1 MDPQDSA
8 SRVTSILTNNNNQNN
23 TEVSENNTDDN
34 TRSSDTNQNSSA
46 KMASSSSME
55 EEQSLQECEAYV
67 QHHRI
72 QQILKDCIVQLCVSR
87 PDNPISF
94 LREYFQK
101 LEQETAKSPKT
112 APMSPDDMDDVESPA
127 LQVQP
132 PGRRRGA
139 ISAEPIREEDIES
152 YVKKVVPKDYKTMA
166 SLSKAIAKNVLFS
179 HLDENERSD
188 IFDAMFP
195 VNAMPGEVIIQ
206 QGDEGDNFYII
217 DTGDVE
223 VYVNGEKVVQI
234 GEGGSFGELALIYGT
249 PRAATVKA
257 STGTDVKLWGIDRD
271 SYRRI
276 LMGSTIR
283 KRKMYEEFLSKVS
296 ILENLDK
303 WERLTVADAL
313 EAVSFEDGDVVV
325 TQGESGNDF
334 FIILD
339 GSAIV
344 TQFRNEGDEGVE
356 VGRLGPSDYF
366 GEIALLLDRPRAAT
380 VTARGPLKCVKLDRG
395 RFERVLGPCSEI
407 LKRNIQQYNSYVSL
421 SV

>member
-1 MDPQDSA
+1 M
-8 SRVTSILTNNNNQNN
+8 R
-23 TEVSENNTDDN
+23 
-34 TRSSDTNQNSSA
+34 
-46 KMASSSSME
+46 
-55 EEQSLQECEAYV
+55 ECEAYV
-67 QHHRI
+67 QLHDI
-72 QQILKDCIVQLCVSR
+72 QKILKECIVQLCVSR

-101 LEQETAKSPKT
+101 LEREAVKETKT
-112 APMSPDDMDDVESPA
+112 ALLTPEDGEEVESPMLA
-127 LQVQP
+127 NIQQP
-132 PGRRRGA
+132 LRRRGA
-139 ISAEPIREEDIES
+139 VSAEPINEEDAAT

-195 VNAMPGEVIIQ
+195 SSAMPGEMIIQ

-217 DTGDVE
+217 DQGEVE
-223 VYVNGEKVVQI
+223 IYVNEEKVLTL

-257 STGTDVKLWGIDRD
+257 AKDVKLWGIDRD

-283 KRKMYEEFLSKVS
+283 KRKMYEGFLSKVS

-313 EAVSFEDGDVVV
+313 EAVNFEDNAVVV
-325 TQGESGNDF
+325 RQGEPGDDF
-334 FIILD
+334 YIIVE
-339 GSAIV
+339 GTASV
-344 TQFRNEGDEGVE
+344 TQYRAEGEDSHE
-356 VGRLGPSDYF
+356 VGSLGPSDYF
-366 GEIALLLDRPRAAT
+366 GEIALMLDRPRAAT
-380 VTARGPLKCVKLDRG
+380 VTATGPLKCVKLDRA
-395 RFERVLGPCSEI
+395 RFERVLGPCSDI
-407 LKRNIQQYNSYVSL
+407 LKRNIQHYNSFVSL